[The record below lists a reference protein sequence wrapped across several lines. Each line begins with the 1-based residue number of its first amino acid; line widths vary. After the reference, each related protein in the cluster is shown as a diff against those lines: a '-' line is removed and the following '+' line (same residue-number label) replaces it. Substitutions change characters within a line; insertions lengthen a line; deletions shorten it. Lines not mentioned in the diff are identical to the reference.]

1 MFTLV
6 FPSSDTNAVNTE
18 IIRIKKLVKKQNNF
32 DSDSKHY
39 AVLLLLKCFKQTGST
54 LNNTS
59 SGQEKLE
66 LLLILISIHP
76 IPHFVTEEKDTFT
89 IKNHSDDLETMEV
102 IFEMS

>member
-59 SGQEKLE
+59 SGQEQLE
-66 LLLILISIHP
+66 LLLILYTP
-76 IPHFVTEEKDTFT
+76 YPPLCYRRKETFT